1 LLKLLKTKDYPSII
15 RYLANMK
22 NILLIFIFIFVSSQ
36 LSLAQDTIIE
46 EVYAEEEP
54 ITFASTRI
62 ISGHSVETI
71 AKGITDF
78 RIEHRFGDIAGTNGG
93 VQNMFGF
100 DMLSDMRIALEYG
113 VTDKLMIGFGRCKGT
128 GAPYRSLLD
137 GFVKYRA
144 LTQKKNKMPVS
155 LALIGGSTFTYMT
168 ASSDISQVNSF
179 PKTAHR
185 FSYFTQV
192 NVARHFG
199 DRASIAL
206 MPTYVHR
213 NYVASDDVNEL
224 FSLGGAFRIKLTSRF
239 ALIGEYYHAFSNG
252 TLRPSDTREDGSAG
266 YKNSMGIALE
276 WFTFGHNFTI
286 NFTNAAGLGETQ
298 FIPYT
303 FQSWSKGQFRFG
315 FSVSRKF
322 SND

>member
-1 LLKLLKTKDYPSII
+1 
-15 RYLANMK
+15 MK
-22 NILLIFIFIFVSSQ
+22 NILLIFIFIFVSVQ
-36 LSLAQDTIIE
+36 LSFAQDTIIE

-144 LTQKKNKMPVS
+144 LTQKKNKIPVS
-155 LALIGGSTFTYMT
+155 LAVIGGSTFTYMT

-199 DRASIAL
+199 DKASIAL

-303 FQSWSKGQFRFG
+303 FQSWGKGQFRFG

>member
-1 LLKLLKTKDYPSII
+1 MTKS
-15 RYLANMK
+15 
-22 NILLIFIFIFVSSQ
+22 ILLFILLFISINVG
-36 LSLAQDTIIE
+36 LAQDTIIE

-62 ISGHSVETI
+62 VSGHSVETI

-144 LTQKKNKMPVS
+144 LTQKKNQMPVS
-155 LALIGGSTFTYMT
+155 IAVIGGSTFTYMT

-179 PKTAHR
+179 PKVAHR
-185 FSYFTQV
+185 FAYFTQV

-199 DRASIAL
+199 DKVSIAL

-213 NYVASDDVNEL
+213 NYVAADDMNEL
-224 FSLGGAFRIKLTSRF
+224 FSLGGAFRVKLTSRF

-252 TLRPSDTREDGSAG
+252 TLRPSDNRADGSAG

>member
-1 LLKLLKTKDYPSII
+1 
-15 RYLANMK
+15 MK
-22 NILLIFIFIFVSSQ
+22 KSIFILFLLFFVTGNVSY
-36 LSLAQDTIIE
+36 AQDTLVE
-46 EVYAEEEP
+46 EEYAEDEP

-78 RIEHRFGDIAGTNGG
+78 RIEHRFGDIAGMNGG

-137 GFVKYRA
+137 GFVKYRV
-144 LTQKKNKMPVS
+144 LTQKKNEMPISMAV
-155 LALIGGSTFTYMT
+155 IGGSTFTYMK
-168 ASSDISQVNSF
+168 ASSDLSQVNSF
-179 PKTAHR
+179 PKVAHR

-192 NVARHFG
+192 NIAHHFG
-199 DRASIAL
+199 EKASIAF

-213 NYVASDDVNEL
+213 NYVAADDVNDL
-224 FSLGGAFRIKLTSRF
+224 LALGGAFRVKLTSRF
-239 ALIGEYYHAFSNG
+239 ALVGEYYYAFPNG
-252 TLRPSDTREDGSAG
+252 FRPANTRADGSAG

-322 SND
+322 SHE

>member
-1 LLKLLKTKDYPSII
+1 
-15 RYLANMK
+15 MK
-22 NILLIFIFIFVSSQ
+22 NILLIFIFIFVSVQ
-36 LSLAQDTIIE
+36 LSFAQDTIIE

-155 LALIGGSTFTYMT
+155 LAVIGGSTFTYMT

-199 DRASIAL
+199 DKASIAL

-303 FQSWSKGQFRFG
+303 FQSWGKGQFRFG

>member
-1 LLKLLKTKDYPSII
+1 
-15 RYLANMK
+15 
-22 NILLIFIFIFVSSQ
+22 
-36 LSLAQDTIIE
+36 
-46 EVYAEEEP
+46 
-54 ITFASTRI
+54 
-62 ISGHSVETI
+62 
-71 AKGITDF
+71 
-78 RIEHRFGDIAGTNGG
+78 
-93 VQNMFGF
+93 
-100 DMLSDMRIALEYG
+100 
-113 VTDKLMIGFGRCKGT
+113 
-128 GAPYRSLLD
+128 
-137 GFVKYRA
+137 
-144 LTQKKNKMPVS
+144 
-155 LALIGGSTFTYMT
+155 MT